1 MPVFID
7 SFDNSNIQG
16 SDPVAGCVVFRKAKP
31 SKKDYKLFRINT
43 VEGQDD
49 YASMREV
56 ARRRYQEIID
66 EQGEFPDLIIADGGL
81 GQMNAIREAVE
92 QQLGL
97 HIPIAGLKKD
107 DKHRTNVLLYGFP
120 PQEIGLK
127 VTDEVF
133 RLLVEIQDE
142 VHRFAIT
149 YHKKKRSKRQIASQL
164 DDIQGVG
171 PATKQKILAHFHSVR
186 RAGTA
191 DKEEWIQL
199 LGNRLG
205 SVCYEYFRANLTP

>member
-1 MPVFID
+1 MPVNID
-7 SFDNSNIQG
+7 SFDNSDIQG
-16 SDPVAGCVVFRKAKP
+16 TEAVAGCVVFRKAKP
-31 SKKDYKLFRINT
+31 SKRDYKLFRIKT

-56 ARRRYQEIID
+56 ARRRYQDIID
-66 EQGEFPDLIIADGGL
+66 EQGDFPDLIIADGGI

-97 HIPIAGLKKD
+97 TIPIAGLKKD

-149 YHKKKRSKRQIASQL
+149 YHKKKRSKHQTASEL

-171 PATKQKILAHFHSVR
+171 PATKQKILSHFHSVR

-191 DKEEWIQL
+191 EKQEWIDL
-199 LGNRLG
+199 LGNSLG
-205 SVCYEYFRANLTP
+205 SKCYAYFQAKITR